1 MVPVLIMTMFAFWIA
16 HCLLSVYEM
25 IIDAMFLC
33 FCHDMNQHDGSPGNE
48 YYAPESLRRFLHEDE
63 QTMSEIRPNQ
73 TVSMSED
80 EPDIKRQQP
89 GSQQGMYPDL
99 HDYQT
104 IR

>member
-1 MVPVLIMTMFAFWIA
+1 
-16 HCLLSVYEM
+16 M